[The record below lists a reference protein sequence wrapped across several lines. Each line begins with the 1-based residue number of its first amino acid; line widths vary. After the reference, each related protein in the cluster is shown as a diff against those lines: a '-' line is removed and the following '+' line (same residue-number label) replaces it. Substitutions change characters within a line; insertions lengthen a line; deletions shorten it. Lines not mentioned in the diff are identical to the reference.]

1 MSAKWIVPVES
12 VHFKSG
18 GLLQRVA
25 IRDEK
30 GVGRML
36 RFALLCLC
44 VKLQNAVRCLPP

>member
-25 IRDEK
+25 IREG

>member
-25 IRDEK
+25 IREG

-36 RFALLCLC
+36 RFVLLCLC